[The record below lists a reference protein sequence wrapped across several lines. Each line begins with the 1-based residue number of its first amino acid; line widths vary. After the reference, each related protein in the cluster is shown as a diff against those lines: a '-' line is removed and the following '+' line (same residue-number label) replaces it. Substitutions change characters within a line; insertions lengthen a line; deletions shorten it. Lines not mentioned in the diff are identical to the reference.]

1 MRIEAHL
8 CEILIKFLISLILVI
23 LGFEEL
29 ILIIFTNQISEDL
42 LHDHL
47 ILVLI
52 RVNQLIIPVIHLKQ
66 GLG

>member
-42 LHDHL
+42 LHDYL

-52 RVNQLIIPVIHLKQ
+52 RVN
-66 GLG
+66 